1 MSEPRPD
8 VTQLLAAGEVQEEA
22 LLRLVYD
29 ELHAIAR
36 GRMRGERAAHTLQA
50 TALVSEAYLRLLGGA
65 EVEWRDRGHF
75 FAAASEAMRR
85 ILVDHARKLRSQKR
99 GGDLARV
106 SLGAPD
112 AALEVEPDGFL
123 ALNDALD
130 RLEAEDRR
138 AADVTRL
145 RYFGGLSM
153 VEVAQALGISERSA
167 HREWS
172 FARARLYELLGESG
186 A

>member
-1 MSEPRPD
+1 MSDARPD
-8 VTQLLAAGEVQEEA
+8 LTQLLAEGGENSDA
-22 LLRLVYD
+22 LLCLVYD
-29 ELHAIAR
+29 ELHSIAR
-36 GRMRGERAAHTLQA
+36 ARMRGERAGHTLQA
-50 TALVSEAYLRLLGGA
+50 TALVSEAYMRLLGSA
-65 EVEWRDRGHF
+65 EIEWRDRGHF

-85 ILVDHARKLRSQKR
+85 ILVDHARMLRSQER
-99 GGDLARV
+99 GGDLARG

-112 AALEVEPDGFL
+112 VALEVEPDGFL

-138 AADVTRL
+138 TADVTRL

-172 FARARLYELLGESG
+172 FARARLYELLGEDD